1 MAEVQ
6 QFTLDLENK
15 GLMVARPGDMLPP
28 GYLPNYLNLTANLS
42 GFIESRLGVSKVSNT
57 NLGGAVH
64 SQGRLIVNGTPYIYQ
79 GAGTSLFRAFSSI
92 ATGFSGNPL
101 VMREGFPDLSV
112 TGQEI
117 VFDSLIRMKDNGT
130 TTTNFGI
137 AGPMRAASAAAGSY
151 SSKTIDL
158 FEYASDGAIQ
168 AAWPS
173 TNVFALT
180 TTTSNPA
187 QGTYAGNMIVA
198 ASTTGY
204 ITRTVALN
212 LNQFTTAG
220 DSTDKDLIVIYLR
233 VDNSANISQIRIQFD
248 VDPTVQN
255 FTQNYY
261 WKSYVPNN
269 ADLASVG
276 STTPTD
282 SLSTSLT
289 NPVQYIVDQSGN
301 PVLDANGQ
309 PIINTTL
316 SPAQLTTGVSQWLQ
330 IFIRKA
336 DFTRVGT
343 STNNWANVAKVR
355 IIVDTN
361 SNGPVAVGVDGF
373 VMRTGNNLNAN
384 ATDPYDWIYR
394 YRNENTG
401 ATSPF
406 SPVMFD
412 AVTIE
417 HSTAT
422 ITVANPR
429 DTQVTHIEL
438 YRRGGDSSI
447 FAYATEQV
455 VAAWTGN
462 TTITDSTSDADL
474 GDTTDLNQVEMA
486 NLLSGS
492 SQISTSV
499 RKTTDIG
506 VTYTNYTTAVGDD
519 GSGTYADLSA
529 LDTVANGDWLVIGAD
544 GAFRKILMV
553 MDASVNTN
561 ASVMT
566 VSYWNG
572 TAWRPVLNFT
582 DGTAAGGKTFAQ
594 SGTVLWDFPTD
605 WAASTIDSVKAF
617 YVRISVS
624 AVLSAAVHVTEVRL
638 SANAFD
644 PTCCE
649 IHQGRLWADDAQHTN
664 RLWYSERF
672 TPEVFLSNNFVSEPT
687 SGDPIVRPFAL
698 DDQLFMFTQSTV
710 HRVVGGAPESY
721 DVIPTGAQV
730 GLFAKPAICKGR
742 GYIYFRAVDGV
753 YRLPASGFADKI
765 SVLIDPLFQGIAG
778 GSEASLQPVDGTYAS
793 TETMEFFGTKIYYG
807 YRATNATRYE
817 FIYDMQTER
826 WEQTDRK
833 PTSYLPL
840 DNVGQFYSGESDG
853 LVYLRNTG
861 NVDVAA
867 AIPLFLRTPY
877 LDMGVQSQTKQ
888 FTEIVIDANLGGA
901 TLDFYADL
909 NNGVDAAQHV
919 SRTNA
924 ARGPLQFPLSDD
936 TQARNIALRVDSNN
950 GSTLVKFYKI
960 TFCYIILPTPLTKLP
975 TDWSDEGYP
984 GDKRFR
990 QLQIEIDTQSVNV
1003 SVAVQVD
1010 SVTTET
1016 LTVNTSARKMV
1027 PFSLAANTIGKLVR
1041 LIFTGTTAFR
1051 YYAHQFEFLKDPLQ
1065 ESRYDTYWLDFGYVR
1080 WKFIRRVWV
1089 AVNTPATVTMEIQI
1103 DNVSRY
1109 TTTFVVSAGVQW
1121 EKVELTLPPNLK
1133 GTLFRFIF
1141 TCSGT
1146 TNSAGFKVFLDQS
1159 DVEWH
1164 PYADQRSYRRAPLA
1178 RTTE

>member
-6 QFTLDLENK
+6 SFTLDLENR

-28 GYLPNYLNLTANLS
+28 GYLQNYLNLTANLS

-57 NLGGAVH
+57 NLGSAVH
-64 SQGRLIVNGTPYIYQ
+64 SQGRLIVNGTPYTYQ
-79 GAGTSLFRAFSSI
+79 GAAGSLFRAFNSI
-92 ATGFSGNPL
+92 ATGFSGNPM
-101 VMREGFPDLSV
+101 VMREGFPDLSISS
-112 TGQEI
+112 QEI
-117 VFDSLIRMKDNGT
+117 VFDSLIRMKDDGT

-137 AGPMRAASAAAGSY
+137 AGPQRAASAAAGSY
-151 SSKTIDL
+151 STKTIDL
-158 FEYASDGAIQ
+158 FEYATDGAIQ
-168 AAWPS
+168 AAWAS
-173 TNVFALT
+173 TNVFGNVT
-180 TTTSNPA
+180 TTTTDPA
-187 QGTYAGNMIVA
+187 QGSYAGNMIVA

-212 LNQFTTAG
+212 LGQFTTAG
-220 DSTDKDLIVIYLR
+220 DSTDKDLIVIYFR
-233 VDNSANISQIRIQFD
+233 VDNTANISQLRIQFD
-248 VDPTVQN
+248 VDPSTN
-255 FTQNYY
+255 DFTRNYY
-261 WKSYVPNN
+261 WKSYIPNN

-276 STTPTD
+276 SQTATD
-282 SLSTSLT
+282 SLSQSLQ
-289 NPVQYIVDQSGN
+289 NPVQYIVDSSGN
-301 PVLDANGQ
+301 PVLDPNGQ
-309 PIINTTL
+309 PIINTAL
-316 SPAQLTTGVSQWLQ
+316 APAQLTTGVSQWLQ
-330 IFIRKA
+330 VFIRKA
-336 DFTRVGT
+336 DFIRVGT
-343 STNNWANVAKVR
+343 STNTWANVAKVR

-361 SNGPVAVGVDGF
+361 SNGAAAVGVDGF
-373 VMRTGNNLNAN
+373 VMRTGNNLD
-384 ATDPYDWIYR
+384 ATDYDWAYR
-394 YRNENTG
+394 YFNENTG
-401 ATSPF
+401 TPSPF
-406 SPVMFD
+406 SPDMFD
-412 AVTIE
+412 KVTIS
-417 HSTAT
+417 HSSAT
-422 ITVANPR
+422 VTVANPR
-429 DTQVTHIEL
+429 DTQVTHIDL

-447 FAYATEQV
+447 FAFSTRQV

-462 TTITDSTSDADL
+462 TTITDSISDADL
-474 GDTTDLNQVEMA
+474 GDTALLTQVEMA
-486 NLLSGS
+486 NLLPVPSA
-492 SQISTSV
+492 ISTSV
-499 RKTTDIG
+499 RKTTDNG
-506 VTYTNYTTAVGDD
+506 VTYTDYTSAVGDD

-529 LDTVANGDWLVIGAD
+529 LDTVANGDWLVVGSD
-544 GAFRKILMV
+544 GEFRKILIV

-561 ASVMT
+561 ASTMT

-582 DGTAAGGKTFAQ
+582 DGTTAGGKTFAQ
-594 SGTVLWDFPTD
+594 GGTVLWDFPSD
-605 WAASTIDSVKAF
+605 WASSTINAVEAF

-644 PTCCE
+644 PTVVD
-649 IHQGRLWADDAQHTN
+649 IHQARTWCDDAQHSN

-672 TPEVFLSNNFVSEPT
+672 TSEVFLADNFVSEPT

-710 HRVVGGAPESY
+710 HRVVGSAPESY

-730 GLFAKPAICKGR
+730 GLFSKYAICKGR
-742 GYIYFRAVDGV
+742 GYIYFRGVDGI
-753 YRLPASGFADKI
+753 YRLPASGYADKI

-778 GSEASLQPVDGTYAS
+778 GTEASLQPVDGTYAS
-793 TETMEFFGTKIYYG
+793 TETMEFFGTKVRFG
-807 YRATNATRYE
+807 YRATNGTRYE
-817 FIYDMQTER
+817 LIYDIQTER

-833 PTSYLPL
+833 PTSYLAL

-853 LVYLRNTG
+853 LVYLRDTG

-867 AIPLFLRTPY
+867 AIALFFRTLY

-909 NNGVDAAQHV
+909 NNGVDTAQHV

-924 ARGPLQFPLSDD
+924 TRGPLQFPLSDD

-960 TFCYIILPTPLTKLP
+960 TFFYIVLPTPLTKLP
-975 TDWSDEGYP
+975 TDWSDEGYT

-990 QLQIEIDTQSVNV
+990 QLQLEIDTQSTNV

-1016 LTVNTSARKMV
+1016 LTVNTTARNMV
-1027 PFSLAANTIGKLVR
+1027 PFSLAADTIGKLIR
-1041 LIFTGTTAFR
+1041 LIMTGTVGFR

-1065 ESRYDTYWLDFGYVR
+1065 ESRYDTYWLDFGYTR
-1080 WKFIRRVWV
+1080 WKFIRRVWL

-1103 DNVSRY
+1103 DLVSRY
-1109 TTTFVVSAGVQW
+1109 TTTFSVAAGVQW
-1121 EKVELTLPPNLK
+1121 TTVELKLPDGLK
-1133 GTLFRFIF
+1133 GKKFRFIF

-1178 RTTE
+1178 RSTE